1 MLEHFYFSSDN
12 FRYDFGPQHPLRPE
26 RLARTLK
33 LLENYVGA
41 GYHHADPCTEEDLL
55 RVHSREYID
64 GVKQVDE
71 AATEER
77 LGGDEIL
84 ELRSLYGFWGDNPP
98 FPGMDYA
105 ARVYTGASAEAARAV
120 IDGAKLAFAI
130 GGGLHHALR
139 AKASGFCIF
148 NDCAV
153 ACSILRDRFDRVAY
167 VDIDVHQG
175 DGVQWI
181 FLNDPSV
188 LTCSIHEDGRSL
200 WPGTGSVDEVGAG
213 DSNMNVPLEA
223 GTTADVWI
231 DAFRRTI
238 IPKLKQ
244 WQPQAIV
251 LQMGTDSH
259 YLDPLAHINNSQ
271 QSWLEAIK
279 AVQALDLPIVALG
292 GGGYNITTVPR
303 MWTSAILT
311 LSGVPF
317 EDRIPAELGYLLH
330 PTPLGVELTGR
341 QQDVEAPT
349 FSDPGYPV
357 GANRGREQANRVI
370 AHYGLG

>member
-12 FRYDFGPQHPLRPE
+12 LKYDFGPQHPLRPE

-33 LLENYVGA
+33 LLEHYVGA
-41 GYHHADPCTEEDLL
+41 GFQDAEPCTEADLL
-55 RVHSREYID
+55 RVHSKEYID
-64 GVKQVDE
+64 AVKRVED
-71 AATEER
+71 ADPDDDAV
-77 LGGDEIL
+77 L
-84 ELRSLYGFWGDNPP
+84 ELRSRHGFWGDNPP
-98 FPGMDYA
+98 FPGMYYA
-105 ARVYTGASAEAARAV
+105 ARVYTGASATAARAV
-120 IDGAKLAFAI
+120 NDGANLAFAI

-139 AKASGFCIF
+139 DKASGFCIF

-153 ACSILRDRFDRVAY
+153 ACSILRERFDRVAY

-181 FLNDPSV
+181 FLDDPSV

-200 WPGTGSVDEVGAG
+200 WPGTGSVSEVGAE

-238 IPKLKQ
+238 IPKLQQ
-244 WQPQAIV
+244 WKPQVIV

-259 YLDPLAHINNSQ
+259 YLDPLAHINNNQ
-271 QSWLEAIK
+271 QMWLDAVKAIR
-279 AVQALDLPIVALG
+279 ALDLPVVALG
-292 GGGYNITTVPR
+292 GGGYNLTTVPR

-311 LSGVPF
+311 LSGVGY
-317 EDRIPAELGYLLH
+317 EDRIPDDLGHLLQAE
-330 PTPLGVELTGR
+330 PLGVSLTGR
-341 QQDVEAPT
+341 RQDLAAPT
-349 FSDPGYPV
+349 FSDTRYPFGV
-357 GANRGREQANRVI
+357 NKGREQTNRVI
-370 AHYGLG
+370 LHYSLE